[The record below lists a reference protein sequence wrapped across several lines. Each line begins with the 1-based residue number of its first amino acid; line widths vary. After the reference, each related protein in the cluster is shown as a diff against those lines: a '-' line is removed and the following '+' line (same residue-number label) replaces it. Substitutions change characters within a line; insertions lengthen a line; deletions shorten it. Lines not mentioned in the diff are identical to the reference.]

1 MTLGEQIKT
10 KREAALITQ
19 EELAEAVG
27 IDRSLIARYETGMRI
42 PPLMHAAEI
51 AKVLGTTVDE
61 LLRGRA

>member
-10 KREAALITQ
+10 RREAALITQ
-19 EELAEAVG
+19 QELAEAVG
-27 IDRSLIARYETGMRI
+27 VDRSLIARYETGMRI
-42 PPLMHAAEI
+42 PPLMHAVGI